1 MEVEKMNKRLPRLLR
16 GLTTFSIVLLAAAA
30 ILMVV
35 LAVFLIGGDGSS
47 SPDLAVPIQFS
58 IDENAYTLTSDSWGD
73 GTVGRVS
80 GEAQFDETGV
90 GLAIAAGATIIAGLA
105 AAFVVLILLRR
116 IFTTMMVGTP
126 FLPENV
132 LRIRWLGWIVIV
144 AAIVE
149 QFIKVGLGLLVLNN
163 VDSTG
168 LDIDYR
174 FDLNLAALF
183 LGLIILALSEV
194 FRHGMNLQAESDLTV

>member
-1 MEVEKMNKRLPRLLR
+1 MNSRLPRLLR
-16 GLTTFSIVLLAAAA
+16 GLTTFSIILLSVV
-30 ILMVV
+30 VV
-35 LAVFLIGGDGSS
+35 LMIVLAGFLISGDGST

-58 IDENAYTLTSDSWGD
+58 IDDGVYTLSSDSWGE
-73 GTVGRVS
+73 GTVGRVV
-80 GEAQFDETGV
+80 GEAQFSETGL
-90 GLAIAAGATIIAGLA
+90 GLAFAAGATIIAGLA

-144 AAIVE
+144 AAVVE
-149 QFIKVGLGLLVLNN
+149 QIIKVGLGLLVLDN
-163 VDSTG
+163 VNSTG

>member
-1 MEVEKMNKRLPRLLR
+1 MNSRLPRLLR
-16 GLTTFSIVLLAAAA
+16 GLTTLSIVLLAAAV
-30 ILMVV
+30 ILMIV
-35 LAVFLIGGDGSS
+35 LAGFLIGGDGST

-58 IDENAYTLTSDSWGD
+58 IDESVYSLSSNSWGE
-73 GTVGRVS
+73 GTVGRVV
-80 GEAQFDETGV
+80 GEAQFSETGL
-90 GLAIAAGATIIAGLA
+90 GLALAGGATIVAALA

-149 QFIKVGLGLLVLNN
+149 QVIKVGLGLLVLDN
-163 VDSTG
+163 VTSTG
-168 LDIDYR
+168 IDIDYR
-174 FDLNLAALF
+174 FNLNLATLF
-183 LGLIILALSEV
+183 VGLIILALSEV

>member
-1 MEVEKMNKRLPRLLR
+1 MNRRLPRFLR
-16 GLTTFSIVLLAAAA
+16 GLTTFSIILLSVV
-30 ILMVV
+30 VV
-35 LAVFLIGGDGSS
+35 LMIILAGFLISGDGST
-47 SPDLAVPIQFS
+47 SPNLAVPIQFS
-58 IDENAYTLTSDSWGD
+58 IDEGVYTLSSDSWGD
-73 GTVGRVS
+73 GTVGRVV
-80 GEAQFDETGV
+80 GEAQFSETGL
-90 GLAIAAGATIIAGLA
+90 GLALAAGATIIAGIA

-149 QFIKVGLGLLVLNN
+149 QIIKVGLGLLVLDH
-163 VDSTG
+163 VTSTG

>member
-1 MEVEKMNKRLPRLLR
+1 MNSRLPRFLR
-16 GLTTFSIVLLAAAA
+16 GLTTFAIVLLSAA
-30 ILMVV
+30 VV
-35 LAVFLIGGDGSS
+35 LIIVLAGFLIGGDGSD

-58 IDENAYTLTSDSWGD
+58 IDESAYTLTSGSWGD
-73 GTVGRVS
+73 GTVGRVV
-80 GEAQFDETGV
+80 GEAQFSETGF
-90 GLAIAAGATIIAGLA
+90 GLAMAAGAAIIAGLA

-132 LRIRWLGWIVIV
+132 RRIRWLGWIVIV
-144 AAIVE
+144 AAVVE
-149 QFIKVGLGLLVLNN
+149 QIIKVGLGLLVLDN
-163 VDSTG
+163 VTSTG

-174 FDLNLAALF
+174 FDLNLATLF

>member
-1 MEVEKMNKRLPRLLR
+1 MNRRLPRFLR
-16 GLTTFSIVLLAAAA
+16 GLTTFSMILLSVV
-30 ILMVV
+30 VV
-35 LAVFLIGGDGSS
+35 LMIILAGFLISGDGST
-47 SPDLAVPIQFS
+47 SPNLAVPIQFS
-58 IDENAYTLTSDSWGD
+58 IDEGVYTLSSDSWGD
-73 GTVGRVS
+73 GTVGRVV
-80 GEAQFDETGV
+80 GEAQFSETGL
-90 GLAIAAGATIIAGLA
+90 GLALAAGATIIAGIA

-149 QFIKVGLGLLVLNN
+149 QIIKVGLGLLVLDH
-163 VDSTG
+163 VTSTG

>member
-1 MEVEKMNKRLPRLLR
+1 MNSRLPRLLR
-16 GLTTFSIVLLAAAA
+16 GLTTFSIVLLSVV
-30 ILMVV
+30 VV
-35 LAVFLIGGDGSS
+35 LMIILAGFLISGDGST

-58 IDENAYTLTSDSWGD
+58 IDEGVYTLSSDSWGE
-73 GTVGRVS
+73 GTVGRVV
-80 GEAQFDETGV
+80 GEAQFSETG
-90 GLAIAAGATIIAGLA
+90 LALAFAAGATIIAGLG

-144 AAIVE
+144 AAVVE
-149 QFIKVGLGLLVLNN
+149 QIIKVGLGLLVLDN
-163 VDSTG
+163 VTSTG

>member
-1 MEVEKMNKRLPRLLR
+1 MNSRLPRFLR
-16 GLTTFSIVLLAAAA
+16 GLTTFSMILLSVV
-30 ILMVV
+30 VV
-35 LAVFLIGGDGSS
+35 LMIILAGFLISGDGST
-47 SPDLAVPIQFS
+47 SPNLAVPIQFS
-58 IDENAYTLTSDSWGD
+58 IDEGVYTLSSDSWGD
-73 GTVGRVS
+73 GTVGKVV
-80 GEAQFDETGV
+80 GEAQFSETGL
-90 GLAIAAGATIIAGLA
+90 GLALAAGATIIAGIA

-149 QFIKVGLGLLVLNN
+149 QIIKVGLGLLVLDH
-163 VDSTG
+163 VTSTG

>member
-1 MEVEKMNKRLPRLLR
+1 MNSRLPRFLR
-16 GLTTFSIVLLAAAA
+16 GLTTFSIILLSVV
-30 ILMVV
+30 VV
-35 LAVFLIGGDGSS
+35 LMIILAGFLISGDGST
-47 SPDLAVPIQFS
+47 SPNLAVPIQFS
-58 IDENAYTLTSDSWGD
+58 IDEGVYTLSSDSWGD
-73 GTVGRVS
+73 GTVGRVV
-80 GEAQFDETGV
+80 GEAQFSETGL
-90 GLAIAAGATIIAGLA
+90 GLALAAGATIIAGIA

-149 QFIKVGLGLLVLNN
+149 QIIKVGLGLLVLDH
-163 VDSTG
+163 VTSTG